1 MNKLIKYFSL
11 SAAAIALVGC
21 SNDDEPI
28 LNPGEVDV
36 ETDGTVVSDHLAFT
50 SAVEG
55 FFDVRPDAARSAL
68 AVSDHKYWQDKES
81 EMLLSTSYM
90 NPTTIVTQKPA
101 ESRGWPINIK
111 VENCPK
117 FDDLY
122 GKDGVRVSASYTKGG
137 ADYNWIDNQPFKRNS
152 DGVWRS
158 DEPWFWPRG
167 ADKVTL
173 YAYTP
178 QISGYGGSLWIDGY
192 GDNPS
197 ICYDTPNF
205 AAEQQD
211 IMVARKEISF
221 NTNGNNGPLV
231 TNDGNTKAVKP
242 LSFQH
247 IMAGLRVRVAIRPG
261 LDQRVNRIDV
271 LQVPVGKGKYHMR
284 DQYWE
289 TRSDNAPV
297 DVYTSKISDTSGKY
311 KNYNDFEMQPHTYN
325 DFMTWE
331 QTFMLIPQTLNSST
345 ILRLFFV
352 NGTTYDISLNGV
364 QLEQGKI
371 LYLDIQEPS
380 LFVEQMKSFRET
392 RGGTQWP
399 IPNGGR
405 VIYMRLFEGAD
416 GNNYY
421 KNLERYQFNWTLPG
435 DDNSDNQAWEVNN
448 SNYFGHRLAF
458 NVLSR
463 TNDNGNIFFHAT
475 DMRQNF
481 FIFNKEIE
489 FDYREFKDNN
499 TYRESYFRDK
509 GWGAAP
515 ERWESEKIGDNCA
528 PWYCLGGDMDI
539 VVTPEKVNGRYPITG
554 GKGKIRFKPSG
565 NINYPRRICV
575 AGSVNR
581 YPYLIVEPFENG
593 GDRNTNY
600 FKGWDGEA
608 FDNTNDKT
616 LDKTYKNLRSYR
628 EHYLKL
634 IDNNNGIYEG
644 DIIVNQWTP
653 AMTDKGDY
661 CILPGWRGGGSGTG
675 SVGGFGSVMFYTST
689 LHGSYGHG
697 NHPAD
702 EYESR
707 LGVITDID
715 YDPSGDSD
723 EGTVNNF
730 GHTYTGA
737 YMKLKTGKYFI
748 RINLTDRTFYYRRTS
763 DYVDR
768 NNMNNSKDWR
778 AFKFPHTNLRNYWY
792 DVFRNGGTYWY
803 AYLSA
808 DGWGPNG
815 TQRVWFKAG
824 SYVYD
829 TKYLNSGKN
838 PATTD
843 YPGWEPYN

>member
-55 FFDVRPDAARSAL
+55 FFDVHPEAARSAL
-68 AVSDHKYWQDKES
+68 AVGEHKYWQDEKS

-101 ESRGWPINIK
+101 ESRGWPINNK
-111 VENCPK
+111 DNGWQK
-117 FDDLY
+117 FDEFY

-137 ADYNWIDNQPFKRNS
+137 ADHNWIDNQPFKRH
-152 DGVWRS
+152 DRVWRS
-158 DEPWFWPRG
+158 DQPWFWPRG

-197 ICYDTPNF
+197 ICYDTPNY

-211 IMVARKEISF
+211 IMVARQEIWF

-231 TNDGNTKAVKP
+231 TNDGNTKEVKP
-242 LSFQH
+242 LTFRH

-297 DVYTSKISDTSGKY
+297 DVYTSKINDTEGKY

-380 LFVEQMKSFRET
+380 IFVEQMKSFRET

-405 VIYMRLFEGAD
+405 MIHMRLYEGAD

-421 KNLERYQFNWTLPG
+421 KNPEPYKFNWTLPG
-435 DDNSDNQAWEVNN
+435 DDATDNKAWEENN

-489 FDYREFKDNN
+489 FDYKEFKDNN

-509 GWGAAP
+509 HWNAAP
-515 ERWESEKIGDNCA
+515 ERWESDKIRDNCA
-528 PWYCLGGDMDI
+528 PWYCLGGDMNI
-539 VVTPEKVNGRYPITG
+539 VVTPAKVNGRYPITG
-554 GKGKIRFKPSG
+554 G
-565 NINYPRRICV
+565 
-575 AGSVNR
+575 
-581 YPYLIVEPFENG
+581 
-593 GDRNTNY
+593 
-600 FKGWDGEA
+600 
-608 FDNTNDKT
+608 
-616 LDKTYKNLRSYR
+616 
-628 EHYLKL
+628 
-634 IDNNNGIYEG
+634 
-644 DIIVNQWTP
+644 
-653 AMTDKGDY
+653 
-661 CILPGWRGGGSGTG
+661 
-675 SVGGFGSVMFYTST
+675 
-689 LHGSYGHG
+689 
-697 NHPAD
+697 
-702 EYESR
+702 
-707 LGVITDID
+707 
-715 YDPSGDSD
+715 
-723 EGTVNNF
+723 
-730 GHTYTGA
+730 
-737 YMKLKTGKYFI
+737 
-748 RINLTDRTFYYRRTS
+748 
-763 DYVDR
+763 
-768 NNMNNSKDWR
+768 
-778 AFKFPHTNLRNYWY
+778 
-792 DVFRNGGTYWY
+792 
-803 AYLSA
+803 
-808 DGWGPNG
+808 
-815 TQRVWFKAG
+815 
-824 SYVYD
+824 
-829 TKYLNSGKN
+829 
-838 PATTD
+838 
-843 YPGWEPYN
+843 